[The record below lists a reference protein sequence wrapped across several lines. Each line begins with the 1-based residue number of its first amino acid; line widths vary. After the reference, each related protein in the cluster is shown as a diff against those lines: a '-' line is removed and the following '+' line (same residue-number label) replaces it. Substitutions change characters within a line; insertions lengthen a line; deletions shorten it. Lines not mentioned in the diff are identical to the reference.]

1 MEIFTTGFFPI
12 LISMA
17 LYGALHSLLASLTVK
32 DKAERLFGKYFY
44 QRWYRLLYN
53 IIVGMAILPV
63 LWLVATSPD
72 RILWTIPSPW
82 SIGFRGIQALALI
95 GLGFAL
101 LQTGSMIFLG
111 LQQLVTGETPPAGQ
125 NLVTGGTYRWVRHP
139 IYTFSL
145 AILWFSP
152 SFTVNS
158 LAFALGATSYILV
171 GMIFEERKLVAEYG
185 QVYQDY
191 QKKTPAL
198 VPGLNIFSRNP

>member
-1 MEIFTTGFFPI
+1 MEIFTIGFFPI

-17 LYGALHSLLASLTVK
+17 LYGALHSLLASHTVK
-32 DKAERLFGKYFY
+32 NKAEHLFGIYFY
-44 QRWYRLLYN
+44 RRWYRLLYN
-53 IIVGMAILPV
+53 IIVGLAILPA
-63 LWLVATSPD
+63 LWLVATSPN
-72 RILWTIPSPW
+72 RILWTLPIPW
-82 SIGFRGIQALALI
+82 SLVFRGIQSLALI
-95 GLGFAL
+95 GLGFAF
-101 LQTGSMIFLG
+101 LQTGSMNFLG
-111 LQQLVTGETPPAGQ
+111 LQQLVTGEAPPAGQ

-158 LAFALGATSYILV
+158 LAFALGATGYILV
-171 GMIFEERKLVAEYG
+171 GMIFEERKLVADYG